1 MIFLM
6 CFVDGCVFVKHRQS
20 TPPQK
25 KVAAEGREGKGRE
38 GKDRTGQDR
47 TGQEGYISWL
57 KGLREG
63 EPPSLIKRS
72 RVHTSEE

>member
-1 MIFLM
+1 MVFLM

-20 TPPQK
+20 APTQK
-25 KVAAEGREGKGRE
+25 KVAAEGREGKG
-38 GKDRTGQDR
+38 R

-63 EPPSLIKRS
+63 EPPSLIKQS